1 MAHIDFEN
9 LEEKLESTLNTKQW
23 KQFEKDFSSSSDIY
37 IVANGGLWAV
47 GNHAADDCTRLFAK
61 AGIEKHISTMESQ
74 CLMTSLANDYG
85 WNNLFLGWLEL
96 AKKTGKM
103 KDDAMIIGLSCS
115 GGSKNVV
122 SCCHWAKKHG
132 YKTAMIAGQN
142 RHVLHEN
149 INNIILNC
157 KYFHTVEVLTLILF
171 YDLIHACGAQ
181 CPSIKDEVIRKGGYP
196 LSKSMDAGSTR
207 S

>member
-1 MAHIDFEN
+1 MRHIDFEN
-9 LEEKLESTLNTKQW
+9 IEDKFDKTLTTKEWKKL
-23 KQFEKDFSSSSDIY
+23 EKDFAKSSDIY

-61 AGIEKHISTMESQ
+61 AGIKKHISTMESQ

-122 SCCHWAKKHG
+122 SCCHWAKKNG
-132 YKTAMIAGQN
+132 YKTAMIGGQD
-142 RHVLHEN
+142 RGVLGDK
-149 INNIILNC
+149 INNVVLDC

-171 YDLIHACGAQ
+171 YDLIHACGAE
-181 CPSIKDEVIRKGGYP
+181 CPTISDEVIRKGTSQP
-196 LSKSMDAGSTR
+196 LARNPISNS
-207 S
+207 